1 MNLIDET
8 VESSLIARET
18 SIKEDS
24 IEVSLASFESFMS
37 SFNEESSDVS
47 HDLLDSKVSSFYEDS
62 FKDSF
67 NFIRSYNYI

>member
-8 VESSLIARET
+8 IESSLIARET

-24 IEVSLASFESFMS
+24 IEVFLASFESFMS
-37 SFNEESSDVS
+37 SFNKESSDVS

-62 FKDSF
+62 IKDSF